1 MPQASV
7 LLSYSDLTAVIYQ
20 VKHRLNAPT
29 LIRKFD
35 ISLWYPCGAHGRAY
49 GHVITK
55 ISRVRHL
62 HISHNAPFLS
72 SLPPQKKQI
81 LNNPCFSFLLG
92 ITTVPREIEN
102 NAHAKL
108 GGGEGGEGAN
118 KVHCGK
124 WRMDRLPNFL
134 RYGVPRR
141 ARVELRY
148 SLLN

>member
-7 LLSYSDLTAVIYQ
+7 LLSSSDLTAVICQ
-20 VKHRLNAPT
+20 VKHRLKAPT

-55 ISRVRHL
+55 ISRICHL
-62 HISHNAPFLS
+62 HISHNAPFL
-72 SLPPQKKQI
+72 PPSPPPAKKI

-92 ITTVPREIEN
+92 ITTVPREIKN
-102 NAHAKL
+102 NAYAKL
-108 GGGEGGEGAN
+108 GGWGGAN

-124 WRMDRLPNFL
+124 CASGEWTDYQIFL
-134 RYGVPRR
+134 GMGFRDAHAWSSAIG
-141 ARVELRY
+141 
-148 SLLN
+148 S

>member
-72 SLPPQKKQI
+72 SLPPPKKQI

-108 GGGEGGEGAN
+108 GGGGRGGRAQIRCIVGSGE
-118 KVHCGK
+118 
-124 WRMDRLPNFL
+124 WTDYQIFL
-134 RYGVPRR
+134 GMGFRD
-141 ARVELRY
+141 AHAW
-148 SLLN
+148 SSAIAS